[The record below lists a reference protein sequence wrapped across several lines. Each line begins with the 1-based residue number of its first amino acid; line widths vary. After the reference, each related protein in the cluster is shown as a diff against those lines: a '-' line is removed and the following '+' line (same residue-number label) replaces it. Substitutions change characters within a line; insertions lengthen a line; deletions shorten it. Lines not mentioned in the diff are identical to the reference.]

1 MFCYKYKLKQ
11 NKKSKC
17 FFYLHVIVLRGGS
30 YGSNSFVLSSSFF
43 ELSGSG
49 FSFFSVMAELSGE
62 VITALLDELRDVS
75 DARELARLNA
85 PDDRL
90 SAML

>member
-1 MFCYKYKLKQ
+1 MTMH
-11 NKKSKC
+11 S
-17 FFYLHVIVLRGGS
+17 YLQVTVLRGGS

-43 ELSGSG
+43 ELSDST
-49 FSFFSVMAELSGE
+49 FLFFSVTEEPLSGE
-62 VITALLDELRDVS
+62 VMTALLVELRDVS